1 MKTTNLGIVIIG
13 VVSFIISIIFMMPT
27 ALYNKP
33 LFWLFLVVGIS
44 LVGIGLY
51 LEEKEKKKNSK

>member
-1 MKTTNLGIVIIG
+1 MKTANLGIIIIG
-13 VVSFIISIIFMMPT
+13 VLSFIVSIIFMMPT
-27 ALYNKP
+27 ALYNKL

-51 LEEKEKKKNSK
+51 LEEKEKKK

>member
-1 MKTTNLGIVIIG
+1 
-13 VVSFIISIIFMMPT
+13 MMPT
-27 ALYNKP
+27 ALYNKL

-51 LEEKEKKKNSK
+51 LEEKEKKK